1 MRIATLSWGAT
12 ALAAC
17 FSAWLGGTSA
27 LAQDMPPGCVAS
39 GNPNGAAAGA
49 LVGGVAGALFG
60 NAVSGKHNKAPGT
73 ILGGVTGALAGAA
86 IGNSAGQGSP
96 CPQGYVYRAAPR
108 PQPVELESDQPLPPG
123 ASEGDVWYGAP
134 PRIHE
139 RIIFL
144 RRRVQ
149 MLDHDG
155 WLSPRESEGLF
166 HRLGEIDHREEAIR
180 NRNDG
185 VLPPEV
191 RDHLNDDLN
200 EVARHLRWKEYQT
213 EHASQ

>member
-1 MRIATLSWGAT
+1 MRIATLGWGAT

-17 FSAWLGGTSA
+17 FSALLAGTSA

-49 LVGGVAGALFG
+49 LVGGVAGALLG
-60 NAVSGKHNKAPGT
+60 NAVSGKHKAPGT

-86 IGNSAGQGSP
+86 IGNSAGQGNP
-96 CPQGYVYRAAPR
+96 CPQGYVYRAAP
-108 PQPVELESDQPLPPG
+108 PQSAALDSDEPLPPV
-123 ASEGDVWYGAP
+123 AREGDVWYGAP

-149 MLDHDG
+149 MLDRDG
-155 WLSPRESEGLF
+155 WLSPRDSEGLF
-166 HRLGEIDHREEAIR
+166 HRLGEIDRREEVIR

>member
-1 MRIATLSWGAT
+1 MRMLMRGGSAA
-12 ALAAC
+12 ALAAGLSIML
-17 FSAWLGGTSA
+17 SAGA
-27 LAQDMPPGCVAS
+27 LAQDAPAGCVAS

-49 LVGGVAGALFG
+49 VVGGVAGALLG
-60 NAVSGKHNKAPGT
+60 NAVSGKHKAPGT

-86 IGNSAGQGSP
+86 IGGSSGAP
-96 CPQGYVYRAAPR
+96 CPQGYVYRNGPPPERVDLDSDEPR
-108 PQPVELESDQPLPPG
+108 PSRD
-123 ASEGDVWYGAP
+123 GDFWDGAP

-139 RIIFL
+139 RISFL

-166 HRLGEIDHREEAIR
+166 HRLGEIDRREVAIR
-180 NRNDG
+180 DRNDG

-191 RDHLNDDLN
+191 REHLNDDLN
-200 EVARHLRWKEYQT
+200 EVARRLRWKEYRT
-213 EHASQ
+213 EHASE

>member
-1 MRIATLSWGAT
+1 MRIATLGWGAT

-17 FSAWLGGTSA
+17 FSTWLGGTSA

-49 LVGGVAGALFG
+49 LIGGVTGALLG
-60 NAVSGKHNKAPGT
+60 NALAGKHKAPGT

-86 IGNSAGQGSP
+86 IGNNAGQANP
-96 CPQGYVYRAAPR
+96 CPQGYVYRAAPP
-108 PQPVELESDQPLPPG
+108 PQPVALESDEPLPPVTR
-123 ASEGDVWYGAP
+123 EGDVWSGAP

-149 MLDHDG
+149 MLDRDG
-155 WLSPRESEGLF
+155 WLSPRESEGLS
-166 HRLGEIDHREEAIR
+166 HRLGEIDRREQAIR
-180 NRNDG
+180 DRNDG

-200 EVARHLRWKEYQT
+200 EVARRLRWKDYQA